1 VNCPAVRDRLPEHA
15 FGVADHHDVHAIER
29 HLAWCAACRK
39 EARDLQRAAA
49 TLAFAPAPAVPSP
62 ELEERIVAAVRR
74 ERPPASVA
82 TVTSAPSRR
91 RGRRVG
97 VVLVAA
103 ALMIAGLGAGAVL
116 GRRDGPPISPA
127 TQAQQQD
134 AAFER
139 FQRFIQTAATADPRT
154 KAAVGLLTPVGDRPW
169 RGAAL
174 VIVSPSGDDQVV
186 VTVDGLARGRRP
198 YRVDIRDGHG
208 HRVPIAVVDQLDSQG
223 GAMVARIVRR
233 DLTHYVRVV
242 VRDAHGRVVLTG
254 VLDRAP
260 PAG

>member
-1 VNCPAVRDRLPEHA
+1 VNCPAVRDRLPEHTL
-15 FGVADHHDVHAIER
+15 GVADLHDVDAIER

-39 EARDLQRAAA
+39 EARDLERAAA
-49 TLAFAPAPAVPSP
+49 TLAFAPAPAAPP
-62 ELEERIVAAVRR
+62 RELEERIVAAVRR
-74 ERPPASVA
+74 DHPSPPI
-82 TVTSAPSRR
+82 TKLGRR

-116 GRRDGPPISPA
+116 GRRDAPPADKPS

-139 FQRFIQTAATADPRT
+139 FRRIIQSAGPDT
-154 KAAVGLLTPVGDRPW
+154 KAAVGLLTPSGKVPW

-186 VTVDGLARGRRP
+186 VTVDGLPRARGP
-198 YRVDIRDGHG
+198 YRIAITDGHG
-208 HRVPIAVVDQLDSQG
+208 HAVPVGVIRRLDKEG
-223 GAMVARIVRR
+223 GAMKGRVIAR
-233 DLTHYVRVV
+233 DLTEYVRVV
-242 VRDAHGRVVLTG
+242 VTDAGGRTVLTG
-254 VLDRAP
+254 VLDPAP
-260 PAG
+260 PTG

>member
-1 VNCPAVRDRLPEHA
+1 MNCSAVRDRLPEHA
-15 FGVADHHDVHAIER
+15 LGVAHHHDVHAIER

-39 EARDLQRAAA
+39 EARDLERAAA
-49 TLAFAPAPAVPSP
+49 TLAFAPTPVVPP
-62 ELEERIVAAVRR
+62 RELEERIVSAVRR
-74 ERPPASVA
+74 DRPSTTA
-82 TVTSAPSRR
+82 TTIKPGRR

-103 ALMIAGLGAGAVL
+103 ALVIAGLGAGAVL
-116 GRRDGPPISPA
+116 ARRDGPPADPA

-139 FQRFIQTAATADPRT
+139 FQRIIQTAATADPRT
-154 KAAVGLLTPVGDRPW
+154 KAAVGLLTPAGEVPW

-186 VTVDGLARGRRP
+186 VTVDGLPHGRRP
-198 YRVDIRDGHG
+198 YQVEITDGHG
-208 HRVPIAVVDQLDSQG
+208 HAVPVAVVRRLDSEG
-223 GAMVARIVRR
+223 GAMVARIVAR
-233 DLTHYVRVV
+233 DLTDYVRVV
-242 VRDAHGRVVLTG
+242 VSDARGRTVLTG
-254 VLDRAP
+254 VLDPAP

>member
-1 VNCPAVRDRLPEHA
+1 MNCPAVRDRLPEHA
-15 FGVADHHDVHAIER
+15 LSVADHHDVHAIER

-39 EARDLQRAAA
+39 EARDLERAAA
-49 TLAFAPAPAVPSP
+49 TLAFAPAPAAPP
-62 ELEERIVAAVRR
+62 RELEERIVTAIRR
-74 ERPPASVA
+74 DRPSPPM
-82 TVTSAPSRR
+82 TRPGRR
-91 RGRRVG
+91 RGRRSG

-116 GRRDGPPISPA
+116 GRRDVPPADKPS

-139 FQRFIQTAATADPRT
+139 FQRIIQSAGPDT
-154 KAAVGLLTPVGDRPW
+154 KAAVGLLTPSGKVPW

-186 VTVDGLARGRRP
+186 VTVDGLPRRRGP
-198 YRVDIRDGHG
+198 YRVEITDRHG
-208 HRVPIAVVDQLDSQG
+208 HAVPVAVVRHLDKEG
-223 GAMVARIVRR
+223 GAMVGRAVAR
-233 DLTHYVRVV
+233 DLTGYVRVI
-242 VRDAHGRVVLTG
+242 VRDARGRTVLTG
-254 VLDRAP
+254 VLDPAP

>member
-1 VNCPAVRDRLPEHA
+1 MNCPAVRDRLPEHTL
-15 FGVADHHDVHAIER
+15 GVADLHDVDAIER

-39 EARDLQRAAA
+39 EARDLERAAA
-49 TLAFAPAPAVPSP
+49 TLAFAPAPAAPP
-62 ELEERIVAAVRR
+62 RELEERIVAAVRR
-74 ERPPASVA
+74 DHPSPPI
-82 TVTSAPSRR
+82 TKLGRR

-116 GRRDGPPISPA
+116 GRRDAPPADKPS

-139 FQRFIQTAATADPRT
+139 FRRIIQSAGPDT
-154 KAAVGLLTPVGDRPW
+154 KAAVGLLTPSGKVPW

-186 VTVDGLARGRRP
+186 VTVDGLPRARGP
-198 YRVDIRDGHG
+198 YRIAITDGHG
-208 HRVPIAVVDQLDSQG
+208 HAVPVGVIRRLDKEG
-223 GAMVARIVRR
+223 GAMKGRVIAR
-233 DLTHYVRVV
+233 DLTEYVRVV
-242 VRDAHGRVVLTG
+242 VTDAGGRTVLTG
-254 VLDRAP
+254 VLDPAP
-260 PAG
+260 PTG